1 MTTFAS
7 SPVTA
12 PVRRSRRARAAR
24 AVHVGRWAVR
34 ILLSAQFVV
43 GGVLKLTANP
53 AMVAMF
59 EDIGAGPGLRLIVGC
74 CEVAGAVGLL
84 VPKLARPAA
93 TGLVLLMIGAAVT
106 NVVALHTSP
115 AVPVLLLALAAVV
128 AVARTGKGSG
138 R

>member
-1 MTTFAS
+1 MTTFTAS
-7 SPVTA
+7 PATTS
-12 PVRRSRRARAAR
+12 VRRTPRRTRAAR
-24 AVHVGRWAVR
+24 IGLGALR

-59 EDIGAGPGLRLIVGC
+59 DDMGAGQELRLLVGV

-84 VPKLARPAA
+84 VPQLARLAA

-106 NVVALHTSP
+106 NVVALQISP
-115 AVPVLLLALAAVV
+115 AVPLVPLALATVV
-128 AVARTGKGSG
+128 AVTRTRKGSG